1 MRLARLFWTLDY
13 MPRDTYNAFI
23 KSLGDN
29 GIDLN
34 VVSEFLR
41 DPDSVLGDPSKL
53 SQIQRLNA
61 LLNELE
67 QKGFFKKTPI
77 DEPMYKAAA
86 DYLAAIGQNWML

>member
-1 MRLARLFWTLDY
+1 LQLAKLFWTLDY
-13 MPRDTYNAFI
+13 MPRDTYNAFL
-23 KSLGDN
+23 KSLSDN

-41 DPDSVLGDPSKL
+41 NPGSVMKDPSKL
-53 SQIQRLNA
+53 SQIQKLEA

-67 QKGFFKKTPI
+67 QKGFFKKTP
-77 DEPMYKAAA
+77 DEEPMYKAA